1 MKKKLS
7 HIIILLL
14 FPVLVFSQ
22 NVDKQKYNTIIDY
35 INCKCTELSFKDQP
49 RQPNLASF
57 QSITNYCDI
66 RQLSNNF
73 YNDVLLKHLKS
84 KGLFKNETLAQGIDT
99 YKVEYKSNYTPEE
112 LGKFVVDTLMK
123 RRTMTTFAGKHQLSF
138 PALESQIRKMTFE
151 YFGYKR
157 NTNVDA
163 TNEAEVVRDVNDF
176 TDSTKRDEYMHQDG
190 GNRGNKELEIDELE
204 EPEKD
209 YDHDYEEEH
218 HKSFFDKYRSY
229 LLLGILGIGLFLYW
243 LNRFGGGSLTNLFQP
258 RKEQTDSRFPMNS
271 DFEKI
276 KEQLNELRITSVSL
290 QEEMNRLRFRFNE
303 LESKVNGRY
312 LDEPLSKEDIELEKE
327 DFEIID
333 LSKESSSDDDILFNF
348 DDVNQ
353 DAIDDNID
361 PNSTEYT
368 GVGMTFFMAIPNENG
383 NFDATHVSDIFK
395 RPKSVYE
402 FTIITKDGNQAEF
415 SIYDDIA
422 TMIRALDNFEEYIK
436 PACRSNAIL
445 HKNAT
450 KVITEKKGLAV
461 REGNSWR
468 VIEKAIIR
476 YN

>member
-1 MKKKLS
+1 MLA
-7 HIIILLL
+7 
-14 FPVLVFSQ
+14 FSQ
-22 NVDKQKYNTIIDY
+22 NVSKEKYNTLIDY

-49 RQPNLASF
+49 RQPNLISF
-57 QSITNYCDI
+57 QNVTNHCDI
-66 RQLSNNF
+66 RELDSNF
-73 YNDVLLKHLKS
+73 YNDVLIKYLRD
-84 KGLFKNETLAQGIDT
+84 KGLFKNETLAKGLNT

-123 RRTMTTFAGKHQLSF
+123 QRTMTTFAAKHQLSY
-138 PALESQIRKMTFE
+138 PVMESQIRKMTFE

-163 TNEAEVVRDVNDF
+163 TNEAETIRETNTF
-176 TDSTKRDEYMHQDG
+176 TDSTKRDKYSHLDG
-190 GNRGNKELEIDELE
+190 GNKANSELETDEYE
-204 EPEKD
+204 ESEKD
-209 YDHDYEEEH
+209 YNHNYEEEH
-218 HKSFFDKYRSY
+218 HKSFFEKYRTY
-229 LLLGILGIGLFLYW
+229 LLLGILSVGLVLYW
-243 LNRFGGGSLTNLFQP
+243 LSRFGGGSISKIFQP
-258 RKEQTDSRFPMNS
+258 RETQEQSRMPLHS
-271 DFEKI
+271 DFENI

-290 QEEMNRLRFRFNE
+290 QEEMNSLRFRFNE

-312 LDEPLSKEDIELEKE
+312 LDEPLLDKEDIEVEKE
-327 DFEIID
+327 DFEVID

-368 GVGMTFFMAIPNENG
+368 GIGTTFFMTIPNENG
-383 NFDATHVSDIFK
+383 NFDATQVSDIFK

-402 FTIITKDGNQAEF
+402 FRIITKDGNQAEF
-415 SIYDDIA
+415 NIHDDIA

-450 KVITEKKGLAV
+450 KIITEKKGLAL

-468 VIEKAIIR
+468 VVEKAIIR
-476 YN
+476 YT